1 MRALKTL
8 SVIAALGATFT
19 VSTAGAAFAQ
29 TPADTTAQQKP
40 QTPPAG
46 QPPAQNPPT
55 GQPPAT
61 QPPAAQPQPP
71 KPFPEGAKVAYVN
84 INVIASQSAE
94 GKTATGKIQEYV
106 KKKQAEI
113 ADKQKALQTLQT
125 KLQQG
130 LSVMSD
136 QARAQLEKDIT
147 RQNRELQSAQEDAQ
161 QEQQQLT
168 QDLQSEFQQKLFPV
182 VDQIAKEKGLH
193 MVFSIAD
200 SGILWPDPGLDLTTE
215 VIKRFDAASKTGSTK
230 K

>member
-1 MRALKTL
+1 MRALKMS
-8 SVIAALGATFT
+8 SVIIALGVIFT
-19 VSTAGAAFAQ
+19 VFNAGAAVAQAPPDSAAQPKPQ
-29 TPADTTAQQKP
+29 TPPA

-46 QPPAQNPPT
+46 QPPAT
-55 GQPPAT
+55 QPPAT
-61 QPPAAQPQPP
+61 PPAQPP

-84 INVIASQSAE
+84 INAIAAQSAE
-94 GKTATGKIQEYV
+94 GKLATGKIQEYV
-106 KKKQAEI
+106 KKKNAEI
-113 ADKQKALQTLQT
+113 AEKQKSLQGLQA

-147 RQNRELQSAQEDAQ
+147 KLNRELQSAQEDAQ

-200 SGILWPDPGLDLTTE
+200 SGILWPDPGLDLTAE
-215 VIKRFDAASKTGSTK
+215 VIKRFDAASKSGSPK